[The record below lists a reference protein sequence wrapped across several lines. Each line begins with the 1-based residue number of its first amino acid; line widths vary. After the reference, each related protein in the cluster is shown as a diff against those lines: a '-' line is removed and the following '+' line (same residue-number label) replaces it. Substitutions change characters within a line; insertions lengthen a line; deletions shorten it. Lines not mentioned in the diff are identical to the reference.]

1 MSRRVRCG
9 VVGCGTVAF
18 EQYFPAIKREGEL
31 TATCDLVEE
40 RARLAKERFGAKRYY
55 TDYDEMLKD
64 AEVEAVFITTGMA
77 THGRFVIK
85 AAEAGKHL
93 LTQKPLATNMKE
105 ADEAVRAVRRAGV
118 KALVEPNVNSPSILE
133 AKQLIDDGALGRVF
147 WFASM
152 RLEGEGPPFGEE
164 TFFTRA
170 AGGPMFDSG
179 VYAISHLTTLLGP
192 VAKVTGMA
200 ALSRPQRIIKS
211 GEQHTKALE
220 TRKHIWVRGT
230 KRITMTAM
238 DNTLT
243 LMEMKKGAL
252 GCLVSNWCTFHEGR
266 EFLVTQTGTEIY
278 GEDGSL
284 FLAPGDIPR
293 RFAYVSSKREF
304 QPDGSQAATE
314 TTKHFPR
321 WHYYSNS
328 TRNLLDAIVND
339 TDPAPNIEYG
349 RHISEVMIKSLESSR
364 TGKTLEIVSA
374 V

>member
-1 MSRRVRCG
+1 MSRRVKCG
-9 VVGCGTVAF
+9 VLGCGTVAF

-31 TATCDLVEE
+31 TATCDLVEK

-64 AEVEAVFITTGMA
+64 AEVEAVFITTGMG

-105 ADEAVRAVRRAGV
+105 ADEGVSAVRRAGA
-118 KALVEPNVNSPSILE
+118 KALVEPNVNSPSVLE

-152 RLEGEGPPFGEE
+152 RLEGEGPPFGEV
-164 TFFTRA
+164 TFFTRE

-192 VAKVTGMA
+192 VAKVSGMA
-200 ALSRPQRIIKS
+200 ALSHPQRTIKS
-211 GEQHTKALE
+211 EEQHTKALE
-220 TRKHIWVRGT
+220 TGKGIWVRGA
-230 KRITMTAM
+230 KRITMSAM

-243 LMEMKKGAL
+243 LLEMRRGVL
-252 GCLVSNWCTFHEGR
+252 GCLASNWCTYHEGR
-266 EFLVTQTGTEIY
+266 EFFMTQTGTEIY

-284 FLAPGDIPR
+284 FIAPGDIPR
-293 RFAYVSSKREF
+293 RFTYVSSKREF
-304 QPDGSQAATE
+304 QPEGSQASAE
-314 TTKHFPR
+314 VTKHFPS

-328 TRNLLDAIVND
+328 TSMLLDAIAED
-339 TDPAPNIEYG
+339 TEPCPNIEYG
-349 RHISEVMIKSLESSR
+349 RHIAEIMIKTLESSR
-364 TGKTLEIVSA
+364 TGKALEIASTF
-374 V
+374 

>member
-1 MSRRVRCG
+1 MSRRVKCG

-40 RARLAKERFGAKRYY
+40 RAKLAKERFGAKRYY

-64 AEVEAVFITTGMA
+64 PEVEAVFITTGMG

-85 AAEAGKHL
+85 AAEARKHL

-105 ADEAVRAVRRAGV
+105 TDEAVKAVKRAGV

-133 AKQLIDDGALGRVF
+133 AKKLVNDGGLGKVL

-152 RLEGEGPPFGEE
+152 RLEGEGPPFGEA
-164 TFFTRA
+164 TFFTRE

-192 VAKVTGMA
+192 VARVAGMA
-200 ALSRPQRIIKS
+200 ALSRPERIVKS
-211 GEQHTKALE
+211 EEQHTKALE
-220 TRKHIWVRGT
+220 TGKGIWVRGT
-230 KRITMTAM
+230 KRISMGAM

-243 LMEMKKGAL
+243 LMRMRRGAL

-266 EFLVTQTGTEIY
+266 ELLMTQTGTEIY

-284 FLAPGDIPR
+284 FLASGDIPR
-293 RFAYVSSKREF
+293 RFTYVSSKREF
-304 QPDGSQAATE
+304 QPEGSQASAE
-314 TTKHFPR
+314 VTKYFPY

-328 TRNLLDAIVND
+328 TSRLLDAIAND
-339 TDPAPNIEYG
+339 TEPSPNIEYG
-349 RHISEVMIKSLESSR
+349 RHTAEVMIKTLESSR
-364 TGKTLEIVSA
+364 TGKTVEIVSTF
-374 V
+374 